1 LHGTTQ
7 RGDPVQPTPPSPSPA
22 RLYFINAPVDFL
34 LIGAASILT
43 FLVFLGLQ
51 WYGVLP
57 WDSRPLQVTQAALVL
72 TWLCNWPH
80 FSASSYRLYH
90 SRDNI
95 RQYPVTALVIPWVV
109 LAGVVA
115 SFASPAL
122 IAPYFVKLFRI
133 WSPYHFSGQT
143 LGISLIYARR
153 SGWKVSPWQRFTLSS
168 FIYGT
173 FLVGTIRAETA
184 TTLPDFFGIADH
196 GMGLPLWL
204 AQLAELWMYGA
215 GGAFLVLAAFW
226 CIRNRRPLPA
236 IMVLPAVTQFVWF
249 GLAHF
254 SLPFA
259 EFVPFFHSLQYLLI
273 AWSVQLKEKKDLQQL
288 KPSWHYVVGESLR
301 WGALNLGGGAGLF
314 YLLPRLASEVGGF
327 PLLFATGV
335 ISCGVQ
341 IHHFFV
347 DGVIWKL
354 KNKSVSSPLMV
365 NIEDL
370 VGRAPQPEGAAA

>member
-1 LHGTTQ
+1 
-7 RGDPVQPTPPSPSPA
+7 VQPTTPSPPPA
-22 RLYFINAPVDFL
+22 RLYFVNAPVDFL
-34 LIGAASILT
+34 IIGAASILT

-51 WYGVLP
+51 WYGVVAAN
-57 WDSRPLQVTQAALVL
+57 SRPLEITQAALL
-72 TWLCNWPH
+72 LSWLCNWPH

-115 SFASPAL
+115 AFASPTFL
-122 IAPYFVKLFRI
+122 APYLVKLFRI
-133 WSPYHFSGQT
+133 WSPYHFSGQS

-153 SGWKVSPWQRFTLSS
+153 CGWKVSPWQRFTLSS

-173 FLVGTIRAETA
+173 FLVGTIRSEVA
-184 TTLPDFFGIADH
+184 TTLPNFYGIPEF

-204 AQLAELWMYGA
+204 AQVAELWMYVA
-215 GGAFLVLAAFW
+215 GGAFLVLAAYW
-226 CIRNRRPLPA
+226 CMHHRRPLPA
-236 IMVLPAVTQFVWF
+236 IVILPAVTQYFWF
-249 GLAHF
+249 ALSHY

-273 AWSVQLKEKKDLQQL
+273 AWSIQLKEKMDLQQL

-301 WGALNLGGGAGLF
+301 WGALNFLGGAGLF
-314 YLLPRLASEVGGF
+314 WMLPQLVSSLGGYE
-327 PLLFATGV
+327 LTFAQGV
-335 ISCGVQ
+335 IFCGIQ

-365 NIEDL
+365 NLEDL
-370 VGRAPQPEGAAA
+370 VGRVPQPEGAAA